1 MIYQRNWPNIQLSP
15 KGKLIVVVDIYR
27 DVKRRG
33 VYLALFTDLL
43 RGIVVL
49 VYTKSVG

>member
-15 KGKLIVVVDIYR
+15 KGKLIVVVVDIYR

-33 VYLALFTDLL
+33 VYLALFTDL
-43 RGIVVL
+43 RAG
-49 VYTKSVG
+49 